1 MDASTR
7 RPLLEDDCTTSQN
20 SVADARR
27 MSSRSLEPENHAL
40 LQDSAQDEGIEESS
54 RQLVGYDMG
63 NDLPIRRDRHAA
75 DGGGG
80 VLQFFQCDEVTPSTS
95 RPLPLPRVSGLNL
108 FTTASLAEEAEV
120 QTQRTASASI
130 QQQDGNRPLPEA
142 RCKSRRPSKSQSQI
156 ESTSVIEMKNLSED
170 ITEPL
175 NSAVSSPS
183 MQGDE
188 RNCFI
193 CLVEGDKD
201 NPLIPCCSTCFA
213 RTHIWCWRE
222 WRHNQQRTALRC
234 RLLGQRNAQA
244 SHMLRCSICKSGTA
258 MVDGEENGLN
268 WMNELV
274 GSGELSEN
282 SILGRLV
289 ALGNRRADSDEDPD
303 AQLEELV
310 DTPTCVALLSCLCI
324 FIGVLVAALVLIIM
338 QRFYAGDV
346 VLVCIIGLYELS
358 VLQLVV
364 LVVMRRRGAMLASAA
379 VSSEDVSG
387 AQSNVREIAMTEV

>member
-1 MDASTR
+1 M
-7 RPLLEDDCTTSQN
+7 EDDCTMAQN
-20 SVADARR
+20 SVSEARSR
-27 MSSRSLEPENHAL
+27 SSRSLEQENYAL
-40 LQDSAQDEGIEESS
+40 LEVEEAAREEGLEESP
-54 RQLVGYDMG
+54 RQLGGYDMG
-63 NDLPIRRDRHAA
+63 NDRTIRRDTRPA

-80 VLQFFQCDEVTPSTS
+80 VLQFFECDEVTPSAS
-95 RPLPLPRVSGLNL
+95 RSLLLPRVSASNI
-108 FTTASLAEEAEV
+108 FTTASQAQQAEV
-120 QTQRTASASI
+120 QTPRTASAST
-130 QQQDGNRPLPEA
+130 QQQDVNRPLPEA
-142 RCKSRRPSKSQSQI
+142 RSKSRRHSSKSQSQL
-156 ESTSVIEMKNLSED
+156 ESTTIIEMKNLSED
-170 ITEPL
+170 VTEPL
-175 NSAVSSPS
+175 NLAVSTPS

-213 RTHIWCWRE
+213 RTHIRCWRE

-244 SHMLRCSICKSGTA
+244 SHMLRCTICKSGTA

-268 WMNELV
+268 WMNELM
-274 GSGELSEN
+274 GSGEPNEN

-324 FIGVLVAALVLIIM
+324 FVGVLVAACVLIIM
-338 QRFYAGDV
+338 QRFYAGDI

-358 VLQLVV
+358 VLQLVI
-364 LVVMRRRGAMLASAA
+364 LAVVRRRGAMLASAA
-379 VSSEDVSG
+379 VSSADPTG
-387 AQSNVREIAMTEV
+387 AESNVREIAMTEV